1 MKAKFKFILG
11 RKKTQPLNVDLE
23 VYKGVDC
30 RVFISTGIQVE
41 SEKQWDSSRMLVV
54 RNPNADIYNGFLK
67 AMRAKIEIAE
77 KEAEDRNRKFTAEDI
92 RRAARNEVLFD
103 DSQVVPT
110 FKKYVDLQLKRKEIK
125 ESSGRSYLESIA
137 TLQRFIDSQKKCNS
151 AQFTFAEFDD
161 EFLKKFDIWL
171 HAEFKSTSAHNIHV
185 TLAKFFKYAKKD
197 CLIKVNAYEFFTI
210 KPAKRKQKDAL
221 TGEQLAAIENI
232 DRNALVDKY
241 GEAIEYTLDKFL
253 FSCYCGL
260 RYSDNN
266 TLKKSEI
273 IREPKGLVVD
283 RVTIKSGQRVILPLY
298 MLFNG
303 KGQKIAEKYI
313 DSGRTGDTLFP
324 SINETRTNNHLKK
337 IAEFAQL
344 SYNKLSFHIAR
355 HTCAS
360 QLAERVDNPFVIM
373 NILGHRD
380 IETSM
385 IYIQRSHTA
394 AAKNLAN
401 VDWSDASTD
410 DNQSNSMDPGLMQK
424 INLLE
429 DVCDN
434 IGISRCQKRMLSGE
448 LLHHADKFNI
458 IISWI
463 KTLKGIEMT
472 TENLSERLQM
482 LVS

>member
-11 RKKTQPLNVDLE
+11 RKKTQPLNIDLE
-23 VYKGVDC
+23 VYKGIDC

-54 RNPNADIYNGFLK
+54 RNPNADIYNGFLMK
-67 AMRAKIEIAE
+67 MRANIETAE
-77 KEAEDRNRKFTAEDI
+77 REAEERNRKFTAEDI
-92 RRAARNEVLFD
+92 RRAARNKIVFD
-103 DSQVVPT
+103 NHQVVPT
-110 FKKYVDLQLKRKEIK
+110 FRYYVDLQLKRKEIK
-125 ESSGRSYLESIA
+125 ESSGKSYMESIA
-137 TLQRFIDSQKKCNS
+137 TLQRFIDSQKKQNN
-151 AQFTFAEFDD
+151 AQFSFAEFDD
-161 EFLKKFDIWL
+161 LFLKGFDVWL
-171 HAEFKSTSAHNIHV
+171 HCEYKSTSAHNIHV

-197 CLIKVNAYEFFTI
+197 GLLKVNAYELFTI
-210 KPAKRKQKDAL
+210 KPAKSEQKDAL
-221 TGEQLAAIENI
+221 TGEQLAALENI
-232 DRNALVDKY
+232 DRNALVGKY

-266 TLKKSEI
+266 ELKKSEI
-273 IREPKGLVVD
+273 VREPKGLVVD
-283 RVTIKSGQRVILPLY
+283 RITIKSGQRVILPLY
-298 MLFNG
+298 LLFNG
-303 KGQKIAEKYI
+303 KGQKIAEKYMNS
-313 DSGRTGDTLFP
+313 DYREETLFP
-324 SINETRTNNHLKK
+324 SINETRTNHHLRK

-344 SYNKLSFHIAR
+344 TYKKLTFHIAR

-360 QLAERVDNPFVIM
+360 QLAEKVDNPFVIM

-385 IYIQRSHTA
+385 IYIQRSHNA

-401 VDWSDASTD
+401 VDWNECSTSDKTTNTADSE
-410 DNQSNSMDPGLMQK
+410 LLQK
-424 INLLE
+424 VRSLE

-434 IGISRCQKRMLSGE
+434 IGMSRCQKRMLSGE
-448 LLHHADKFNI
+448 LLQHIDKYDI

-472 TENLSERLQM
+472 TEKLDERLQL